1 MKKSVLII
9 IAMILIGIGTIIGIK
24 YIFMDK
30 DKNINLDVKKLE
42 EELISSQIFEDDLN
56 SIDRESI
63 IKKYDF
69 DSQKI
74 KNINSYV
81 GTGATAEEILII
93 ELFDKNDIEE
103 IEKII
108 ETKIEERKE
117 NFQNYLPEEVFK
129 LENYYLESKGNYIIL
144 CISNDYDK
152 AEEIIVK
159 NINS

>member
-56 SIDRESI
+56 SIERESI

>member
-74 KNINSYV
+74 KNINSCV

-129 LENYYLESKGNYIIL
+129 LENYYLESKGNHIIL